1 MSLQELETSNITED
15 EEVEVV
21 VGSPVVVAGLST
33 PVVAETEGPTA
44 EDDTATVV
52 DDSCCEMKEMVN
64 HFNVEFLREALPFLA
79 TLPDSVLNPSGVMAH
94 LRQYTTAR
102 DALPWTTGGEGDWSG
117 FRKSVLQYING
128 THG

>member
-1 MSLQELETSNITED
+1 MISQELETSNITED

-21 VGSPVVVAGLST
+21 AGSPVVVAGLST

-64 HFNVEFLREALPFLA
+64 HFNVELLREAVPFLA
-79 TLPDSVLNPSGVMAH
+79 TLPDSVLNPTGVMSY

-102 DALPWTTGGEGDWSG
+102 DALPWTTGDEGDWSG

>member
-1 MSLQELETSNITED
+1 MSSQQLETSNITED

-21 VGSPVVVAGLST
+21 AGSPVVVAGLST
-33 PVVAETEGPTA
+33 PVVAETGGPTA

-52 DDSCCEMKEMVN
+52 DDSCCEMKKMVN
-64 HFNVEFLREALPFLA
+64 HFNIELLREAVPFLA
-79 TLPDSVLNPSGVMAH
+79 TLPDSVLNPIGVMAF

-102 DALPWTTGGEGDWSG
+102 DALLWTTGDEGDWSG